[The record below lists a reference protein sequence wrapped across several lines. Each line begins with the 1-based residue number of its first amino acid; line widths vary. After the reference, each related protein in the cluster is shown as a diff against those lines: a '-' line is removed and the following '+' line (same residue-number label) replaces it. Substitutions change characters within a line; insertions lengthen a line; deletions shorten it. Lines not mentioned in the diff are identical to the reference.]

1 MADTLAEIY
10 NDTLVE
16 SDFNSSGEAT
26 IITTDSST
34 AHVIKSIQAI
44 EVNSDLPIA
53 GSLEVNG
60 FDVVGLTANSSGS
73 EIVGPSSTVKVTTD
87 AIPFNYADDRFY
99 VQSTGT
105 NAVSVFDAKLNGTT
119 VLTNEIDTTNTL
131 PYNFTTDED
140 ARIIAPYLG
149 PSDNF
154 YVNITNHNNVTTAR
168 LYNSS
173 GTQIWSETTGYV
185 PKWFDGSR
193 YVYYITPGNSG
204 IQRLDTWSTSATD
217 TQIVSQNFDN
227 STSTYGRMFGI
238 RDKWLFFWP
247 VANSSRGYACDLTT
261 NTVQNLTTP
270 NADNAFS
277 AMDQEFYAIETSA
290 GAYKIFHT
298 DSNLLRIWDWDGSQI
313 LDGSTQGTF
322 TSLSLS
328 GNSQTFYQGSVAKS
342 VVGTKLYYVNNNRN
356 LAYVEI
362 DGTPAFGAE
371 LTSGSPTFSAGPY
384 GYDLTY
390 VETTPSASEISGRT
404 YNASI
409 GLKLRITGVTST

>member
-10 NDTLVE
+10 NNTLGE

-26 IITTDSST
+26 ILTTNSST
-34 AHVIKSIQAI
+34 AHVIKSIQAV

-73 EIVGPSSTVKVTTD
+73 EIVGPSSTVKVTTG
-87 AIPFNYADDRFY
+87 AIPFIYSDDRFY
-99 VQSTGT
+99 VQDTSS
-105 NAVSVFDAKLNGTT
+105 NAVSVFDGKLNGIKI
-119 VLTNEIDTTNTL
+119 LTSQTDTTNTL
-131 PYNFTTDED
+131 PVVYTDD
-140 ARIIAPYLG
+140 STSRITAPYLG
-149 PSDNF
+149 SNNNYF
-154 YVNITNHNNVTTAR
+154 VSRTNLNDLTEAR

-173 GTQIWSETTGYV
+173 GSQIWYEATSYI
-185 PKWFDGSR
+185 PKWFDGAR

-217 TQIVSQNFDN
+217 TKIVSQNFDN

-270 NADNAFS
+270 NADNAFG
-277 AMDQEFYAIETSA
+277 AMNVQYYAIETSA
-290 GAYKIFHT
+290 GAYKIFYT
-298 DSNLLRIWDWDGSQI
+298 DGNNIRIWDWDGSTV
-313 LDGSTQGTF
+313 LSGSTQGSYTQVG
-322 TSLSLS
+322 LS
-328 GNSQTFYQGSVAKS
+328 GNSQTFYQGSSTKS
-342 VVGTKLYYVNNNRN
+342 VLGTKLYYVNNNRN
-356 LAYVEI
+356 LAYFEL
-362 DGTPAFGAE
+362 DGTPQFGAE
-371 LTSGSPTFSAGPY
+371 LTSGSPTFSTAPY
-384 GYDLTY
+384 GWDITH
-390 VETTPSASEISGRT
+390 VETTPTSSEISGRT